1 MYIYIYIYINA
12 IIQKRNTNIDQYLN
26 ISFPYYT
33 EMNLGMILIHLIEKL
48 NIYLCYLRI

>member
-1 MYIYIYIYINA
+1 MNMYIYIYIYA